1 MLSPK
6 IDTLLEIIHQQSY
19 TKAAKAL
26 SLTQPAVSHHVRQL
40 EQSLGVRIFDMEK
53 NKLKL
58 TQEGEIVVK
67 YARRM
72 KALHARMLMDLAD
85 AERQMTHIRVG
96 VTHTAE
102 SNLIAEALAHYS
114 IENTGITITVSSDT
128 IKNLYDELENFQL
141 DLIIVEDRPS
151 SPGLNS
157 LLLDTDCLVCALS
170 NKNALSHQTM
180 VTIEDLKRQK
190 MILRRAGS
198 ATRILFESHLASI
211 GESIDSFDVILE
223 VDNIATIK
231 DLVRKGL
238 GLSILA
244 KSACMD
250 EVKKGKMTILPIEN
264 LSMVREMNIVY
275 HKDFSHVDVLQGIV
289 GMYRAAANTFLGTSI
304 SK

>member
-6 IDTLLEIIHQQSY
+6 IETLLEILHQQSY
-19 TKAAKAL
+19 TKAAKSL
-26 SLTQPAVSHHVRQL
+26 SLTQPAVSHHIRQL
-40 EQSLGVRIFDMEK
+40 EQEFGIRIFDQ
-53 NKLKL
+53 NKGKL
-58 TQEGEIVVK
+58 QLTPEGEIVVR

-72 KALHARMLMDLAD
+72 KALHNRMLEDLKD
-85 AERQMTHIRVG
+85 AERHLTHIRIG
-96 VTHTAE
+96 ITHTAE
-102 SNLIAEALAHYS
+102 SNLIVEALAQYS
-114 IENTGITITVSSDT
+114 NENSGITITISTNT
-128 IKNLYDELENFQL
+128 IKNLYEKLENFEL
-141 DLIIVEDRPS
+141 DLIIVENRPAS
-151 SPGLNS
+151 SGLNS

-170 NKNALSHQTM
+170 NRNALSKQTM

-231 DLVRKGL
+231 DLIRKGL
-238 GLSILA
+238 GISILA

-250 EVKKGKMTILPIEN
+250 EAKKGKMTLLPIEN
-264 LSMVREMNIVY
+264 LSMIREMNIVY

-289 GMYRAAANTFLGTSI
+289 GMYHEAARTFLGTTR
-304 SK
+304 